1 RRPGTPIGRPL
12 AEQLLELRACDAHRR
27 GVATVG
33 RPGGPL
39 ADAVAG
45 APLALELRL
54 TLAQL
59 KHGLGT
65 PIQVRKSVLS
75 AYAQTDAAQGGSGGF
90 RWGGATRQM
99 ARRPLHRG
107 IIRR

>member
-1 RRPGTPIGRPL
+1 MPMHVNTTFSQTIFDCQNGF
-12 AEQLLELRACDAHRR
+12 
-27 GVATVG
+27 VG
-33 RPGGPL
+33 

-75 AYAQTDAAQGGSGGF
+75 AYAQTDAAQGS
-90 RWGGATRQM
+90 
-99 ARRPLHRG
+99 
-107 IIRR
+107 